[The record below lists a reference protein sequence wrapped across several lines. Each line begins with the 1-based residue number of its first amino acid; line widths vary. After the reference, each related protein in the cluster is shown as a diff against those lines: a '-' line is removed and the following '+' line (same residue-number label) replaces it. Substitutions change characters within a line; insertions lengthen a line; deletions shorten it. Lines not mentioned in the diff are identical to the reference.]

1 MSFGD
6 FAVVAIAFGMSAI
19 LFASIWYDSGD
30 GIGDADAD
38 AGRGRA
44 IEAALGEGVVYR
56 VAVGRPGPHRAR
68 VEVAGTVYGFPTGR
82 DLAEWLATYGVTVAR
97 QGGATI
103 YQTPEVCG
111 AVEIGH
117 PSLGR
122 R

>member
-6 FAVVAIAFGMSAI
+6 FAVVAIAFGMSAM
-19 LFASIWYDSGD
+19 LFASIWYGTATDESD
-30 GIGDADAD
+30 DRPEARKD
-38 AGRGRA
+38 RA
-44 IEAALGEGVVYR
+44 IEAALGDGIVYR
-56 VAVGRPGPHRAR
+56 VALGRPAPHRAR